1 MKQPTDSTIIILAA
15 ARNVAKVVESQVEVL
30 SKSFRDFK
38 EVRLHFVESHSTDST
53 VTILKALETKY
64 ENFSFESIS
73 HVSNKNQ
80 TRTERI
86 SLARN
91 KAKDYAAKMSESLD
105 YVVVA
110 DLDGVNSGL
119 TRSSVISNWSNS
131 DWDMVAANQRRDYYD
146 VWALRHKD
154 ICPNDC
160 WEDFENFCASM
171 PKKAAFRLSVKAKM
185 KSFVS
190 AKGFVKVDSAFGG
203 IAIYKSSIYFDSDY
217 RGITER
223 GIPICEHVPFN
234 LSLVEKGAKLF
245 INPEFVNCESSISSL
260 PFCKRIKHFIISDR
274 NISNPR
280 DI

>member
-1 MKQPTDSTIIILAA
+1 MKQPADSRIIVLAA

-30 SKSFRDFK
+30 IYSFRDFK

-53 VTILKALETKY
+53 VRVLKALETKY
-64 ENFSFESIS
+64 ENFSYESIS
-73 HVSNKNQ
+73 QESNQNQ

-91 KAKDYAAKMSESLD
+91 KAKDYAAKISESLD

-110 DLDGVNSGL
+110 DVDGVNAGL
-119 TRSSVISNWSNS
+119 TRSSVVSNWSNS

-160 WEDFENFCASM
+160 WEDFEHFCITM
-171 PKKAAFRLSVKAKM
+171 PKKTAFRLSVKSKM
-185 KSFVS
+185 KSFVGT
-190 AKGFVKVDSAFGG
+190 KGFVKVDSAFGG
-203 IAIYKSSIYFDSDY
+203 IAIYKSSIYFDSNY
-217 RGITER
+217 NGISES

-234 LSLVEKGAKLF
+234 LGLVEKGAKLF
-245 INPEFVNCESSISSL
+245 INPEFVNCESSMNSL
-260 PFCKRIKHFIISDR
+260 SYRQRIKHFISGDR
-274 NISNPR
+274 NVSNPR
-280 DI
+280 EI